1 MNEWAALLSLRN
13 AASIINKF
21 LFCAVFP
28 FSFQLLF
35 SLDTWPWLN
44 DCWSWR
50 QNLWKHCSDT
60 PIHHCHNVFCETITW
75 KKKKQKT
82 KHTHS
87 ALPRFTRRPGDARRV
102 SPCVSLHSR
111 VFLPLMLCPQAA
123 PLTPPPP
130 PPTSARRSLLASM
143 WHGWHR
149 YGQLECEGVRLM
161 CSSACGSGVLLSF
174 FISSRCVTSKAVPS
188 LVFAAFLRWLFSTCC
203 WSCRPSP
210 PPHTCQSELRIT
222 HRVRAVAAVNR
233 ATSWLP
239 GCDTARVG
247 DLIYSGSSPCCMLS
261 VRTEHDM
268 SQRLAG
274 KIWRKKKTK
283 TKCSCNSKRCV
294 TFNLGWN

>member
-60 PIHHCHNVFCETITW
+60 PIHHRHNVFCETITW
-75 KKKKQKT
+75 KKKQKT

-111 VFLPLMLCPQAA
+111 VCHFLPLMLCPQAA

-210 PPHTCQSELRIT
+210 SPHLSK
-222 HRVRAVAAVNR
+222 RAQNNTPRSRCGSGKPSHFLTPRLWHGARGGSDLFRLVSLLHVVSQDGAWHV
-233 ATSWLP
+233 
-239 GCDTARVG
+239 TA
-247 DLIYSGSSPCCMLS
+247 LSGENL
-261 VRTEHDM
+261 E
-268 SQRLAG
+268 
-274 KIWRKKKTK
+274 KKK
-283 TKCSCNSKRCV
+283 N
-294 TFNLGWN
+294 

>member
-1 MNEWAALLSLRN
+1 MTKWLLKLKAESLKTLFRHTHPSLSQCLLRN
-13 AASIINKF
+13 N
-21 LFCAVFP
+21 
-28 FSFQLLF
+28 
-35 SLDTWPWLN
+35 N
-44 DCWSWR
+44 M
-50 QNLWKHCSDT
+50 
-60 PIHHCHNVFCETITW
+60 
-75 KKKKQKT
+75 KKKQK
-82 KHTHS
+82 KNTHS

-111 VFLPLMLCPQAA
+111 VCHFLPLMLCPQAA
-123 PLTPPPP
+123 PLPPTPPP

-210 PPHTCQSELRIT
+210 SPHLSK
-222 HRVRAVAAVNR
+222 RAQNNTPRSRCGSGKPSHFLTPRLWHGARGGSDLFRLVSLLHVVSQDGA
-233 ATSWLP
+233 WH
-239 GCDTARVG
+239 DTA
-247 DLIYSGSSPCCMLS
+247 LSGENL
-261 VRTEHDM
+261 
-268 SQRLAG
+268 Q
-274 KIWRKKKTK
+274 KKPKTK